1 MRKQTSRNVPYGLKL
16 YRDIFLFKKSC
27 AELQMDTYHENRYS
41 TFFAIFFAALL
52 MRAYPK
58 SSGVLLPCR
67 TSGKFFSLSRHCVK
81 SIEWRF
87 LTRERLY
94 AGDAAFVATSALVFK
109 NICSFLPMFVL
120 NVTLM

>member
-1 MRKQTSRNVPYGLKL
+1 
-16 YRDIFLFKKSC
+16 
-27 AELQMDTYHENRYS
+27 MDTYHENRYS
-41 TFFAIFFAALL
+41 TFFALFFAALL

-109 NICSFLPMFVL
+109 NIFSFLPMLVL